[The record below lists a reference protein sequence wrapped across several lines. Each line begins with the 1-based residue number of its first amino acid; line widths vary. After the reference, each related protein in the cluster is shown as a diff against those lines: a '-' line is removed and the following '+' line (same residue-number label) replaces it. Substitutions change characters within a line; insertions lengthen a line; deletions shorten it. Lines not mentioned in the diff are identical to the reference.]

1 MHKKQFLNI
10 SEVFQKLSDIS
21 NEYGLD
27 QKLRAGDRML
37 KITLTSSARS
47 LQGSLRPHYRL
58 ISVMHFWIYFRLQ
71 SNFILITK
79 FQTIH
84 SKESFLL
91 RRLK

>member
-37 KITLTSSARS
+37 KITWTVV
-47 LQGSLRPHYRL
+47 Q
-58 ISVMHFWIYFRLQ
+58 
-71 SNFILITK
+71 
-79 FQTIH
+79 
-84 SKESFLL
+84 
-91 RRLK
+91 